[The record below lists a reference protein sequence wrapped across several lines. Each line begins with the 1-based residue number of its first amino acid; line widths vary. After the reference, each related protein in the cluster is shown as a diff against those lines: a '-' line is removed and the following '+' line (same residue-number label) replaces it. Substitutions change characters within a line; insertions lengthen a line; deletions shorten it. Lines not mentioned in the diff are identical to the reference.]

1 MATAIERY
9 DMAQDTRITPAPEV
23 EEVAQ
28 KLIRQY
34 HQELLECSILYCFTT
49 ATAPCIPRK
58 CNPEMRYAYSIHLP
72 GCPKPA
78 VEEGPDFRLFV
89 NIEEWD
95 ALFSGQHEP
104 FIDHR
109 LEHISRE
116 KGKDEVPKFVL
127 KPHSLE
133 EFDATVQRFGR
144 YNYAVK
150 RFGQI
155 LQPELDLVVP
165 EGAPRASDETKLTR
179 HGPGYAPVTASVDDF
194 RQATDLMNQGR
205 GE

>member
-1 MATAIERY
+1 MT
-9 DMAQDTRITPAPEV
+9 QDTRITPAPEV
-23 EEVAQ
+23 EEIAQ

-34 HQELLECSILYCFTT
+34 HQELLECTILYRFTT
-49 ATAPCIPRK
+49 AAAPCMPRK
-58 CNPEMRYAYSIHLP
+58 CNPELRYAYSIHLP
-72 GCPKPA
+72 GCPKAA

-89 NIEEWD
+89 NTEEWD
-95 ALFSGQHEP
+95 LLFAGQHEP

-116 KGKDEVPKFVL
+116 QGKDSIPKFVL

-133 EFDATVQRFGR
+133 EHDATIQRFGR
-144 YNYAVK
+144 YSFAVK

-165 EGAPRASDETKLTR
+165 DETVRLDDLGQPMDAITR
-179 HGPGYAPVTASVDDF
+179 G
-194 RQATDLMNQGR
+194 
-205 GE
+205 